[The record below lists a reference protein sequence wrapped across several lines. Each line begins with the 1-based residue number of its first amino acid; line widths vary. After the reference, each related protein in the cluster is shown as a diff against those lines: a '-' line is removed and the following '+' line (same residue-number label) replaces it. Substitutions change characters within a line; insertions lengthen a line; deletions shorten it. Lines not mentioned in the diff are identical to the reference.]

1 MSDSIDVFEVTFKC
15 PQCKLVTVETTT
27 DLFNT
32 FYLRACG
39 QCECTILKVM
49 RCKHIFGDPIPDPD
63 DFFELRPDKE

>member
-1 MSDSIDVFEVTFKC
+1 MPDSIDVFEVTFKC

-39 QCECTILKVM
+39 QCECTILKVT
-49 RCKHIFGDPIPDPD
+49 RCKDIFGDLIPVPA
-63 DFFELRPDKE
+63 DFFERRPDK